1 MIGLPAHYALQR
13 RTVENRE
20 IELLVAG
27 TQFVKQVKHLVD
39 HPVGPRSLSINLVHH
54 HNRVQTLI
62 ESFLRDE
69 AGLGHRPFHGI
80 HQQQDRVNHGQ
91 DPLDLSTEVGMT
103 RRIDDVD
110 AIPFPVDGGV
120 FRQNRDAPLTLL
132 IVRVH
137 DPLHFFTPRL
147 QRAGLLEQF
156 VHQRGLS
163 VIDVGNN
170 GDVAK

>member
-1 MIGLPAHYALQR
+1 MP
-13 RTVENRE
+13 
-20 IELLVAG
+20 
-27 TQFVKQVKHLVD
+27 
-39 HPVGPRSLSINLVHH
+39 
-54 HNRVQTLI
+54 
-62 ESFLRDE
+62 
-69 AGLGHRPFHGI
+69 
-80 HQQQDRVNHGQ
+80 
-91 DPLDLSTEVGMT
+91 

-110 AIPFPVDGGV
+110 AISFPVDGGI
-120 FRQNRDAPLTLL
+120 FRQIVMPLTLL